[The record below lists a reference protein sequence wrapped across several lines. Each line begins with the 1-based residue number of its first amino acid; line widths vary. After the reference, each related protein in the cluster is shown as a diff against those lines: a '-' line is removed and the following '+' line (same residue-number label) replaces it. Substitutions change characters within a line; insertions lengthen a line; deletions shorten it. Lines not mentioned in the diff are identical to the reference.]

1 MKLCLLKLAYKCL
14 LCYTSMGKMFYPG
27 SKNGEYKKT
36 GVEKHDV

>member
-1 MKLCLLKLAYKCL
+1 
-14 LCYTSMGKMFYPG
+14 MGKMFYPG